1 MKIAFIS
8 ANDQFLENSKK
19 SLSPSDQGYFYKI
32 ELEQE
37 YFKLDK
43 EVDKIIIDHQTNKAI
58 LAQILT
64 DNSLYSNTLTLQ
76 RGDETLYMVSENV
89 FNSISQ
95 SSTTNAGHTETD
107 FLRHS
112 SLDVE
117 KVARTA
123 FELAEEKHLNIIE
136 LHYATRYSSS
146 YLWTRI
152 IEDIAP
158 DYQYESMIHVSLPIF
173 IVTHAAYTV
182 HNNLILVDPYF
193 KEIALVLALHDG
205 YKIVSNISSGRSYLT
220 LEVK

>member
-1 MKIAFIS
+1 MNISLRDRLLRNQINQMENEYNNIIKNLYDSKI
-8 ANDQFLENSKK
+8 QFLKRNHPNNFSSFTYFNKYNY
-19 SLSPSDQGYFYKI
+19 SPYND
-32 ELEQE
+32 
-37 YFKLDK
+37 
-43 EVDKIIIDHQTNKAI
+43 IDLQNRIT
-58 LAQILT
+58 
-64 DNSLYSNTLTLQ
+64 NSLYASKNKNIFTPK
-76 RGDETLYMVSENV
+76 Y
-89 FNSISQ
+89 SISQ

-136 LHYATRYSSS
+136 LHYATRYYSS

-173 IVTHAAYTV
+173 IVTHEAYTV

-205 YKIVSNISSGRSYLT
+205 YKIVSNVSSGRSYLT